1 MKGSSQVLGWV
12 AGWWWKLSLERRL
25 LKKIRVHEFGVGQ
38 SEESPSW
45 TRREVMW
52 AGRSTVLELRGE
64 V

>member
-1 MKGSSQVLGWV
+1 MVVKTISGEEIVEEDQ
-12 AGWWWKLSLERRL
+12 
-25 LKKIRVHEFGVGQ
+25 RVHEFGVGQ